1 MSDLPVLDHWVGGAA
16 WPGTS
21 TRTAPVYDPARGEAQ
36 REVRLAG
43 ADDVAAAVASATAAA
58 PAWRDASLAK
68 RQGVMFA
75 FREILNAR
83 KEELARILTSEHGK
97 VLADAHGE
105 IARGLEVVEFACAA
119 PHLLKG
125 EYSESVSTGV
135 DVYTLRQPLGVVG
148 VISPFNFP
156 AMVPLWFV
164 PIALAAGNAV
174 VLKPSEKDPS
184 AANWIAERYAEAG
197 LPAGVL
203 SVVHGDKEAVDA
215 ILEHPDI
222 ASVSFVGST
231 PIAKYIYETASAHGK
246 RVQALGGAK
255 NHMLVL
261 PDADLDLAAERLAVG
276 RRDERGALER
286 EQQLGQQRRHDQ
298 QHFRSPCARR
308 PRTGVN
314 GAGGGSWL
322 SPGLVSTTHREQ
334 LRRIGQPGGYCGIG
348 YLDGRHLPQ
357 SMRGHFAVGVGC
369 YQAGLEGHPEGAH
382 HRRRGEVPGIGS
394 HVDLGVDRPPVLAG
408 RPGGQGVG
416 QQPDGG
422 SAYVLLAE
430 PRR

>member
-184 AANWIAERYAEAG
+184 AANAQNMKSYKFISIT
-197 LPAGVL
+197 PA
-203 SVVHGDKEAVDA
+203 
-215 ILEHPDI
+215 
-222 ASVSFVGST
+222 
-231 PIAKYIYETASAHGK
+231 
-246 RVQALGGAK
+246 
-255 NHMLVL
+255 
-261 PDADLDLAAERLAVG
+261 
-276 RRDERGALER
+276 
-286 EQQLGQQRRHDQ
+286 
-298 QHFRSPCARR
+298 R
-308 PRTGVN
+308 PR
-314 GAGGGSWL
+314 
-322 SPGLVSTTHREQ
+322 P
-334 LRRIGQPGGYCGIG
+334 
-348 YLDGRHLPQ
+348 
-357 SMRGHFAVGVGC
+357 
-369 YQAGLEGHPEGAH
+369 
-382 HRRRGEVPGIGS
+382 
-394 HVDLGVDRPPVLAG
+394 RP
-408 RPGGQGVG
+408 
-416 QQPDGG
+416 
-422 SAYVLLAE
+422 
-430 PRR
+430 